1 MVRARMRAFLPLVCL
16 VAAWL
21 GTSFPAAAH
30 PLLQN
35 KLWVLLA
42 PESVKVA
49 VDVSVKELT
58 VAQLLQPEA
67 DGSIDPDMLA
77 SAADYHG
84 DYVLRHLHVFSGER
98 ELAGRI
104 TRLTPPPQTTDAE
117 STFYQY
123 ELEYPLGDAKPEHV
137 ALRHEMLSE
146 FPYSPGQ
153 PWDVTYTIRWKHEG
167 SPELQTA
174 LLRMGQTAELPTGWA
189 KPDEPAPQVKVSVA
203 RTLREYFTHGVMH
216 ILTGYDHLLFVAAL
230 VLATVTFWEMV
241 KVIAVFTLAHTLTLV
256 LSVLDLVR
264 LPSSIVEPIITGSI
278 VFVALENFLFP
289 KRAHSRVRLAVAFG
303 FGLIHGLGFAGG
315 LLEAMDGLPAL
326 GIGLAILAF
335 SVGVEVGHQVVVLPL
350 YGMLRVG
357 RAQWTPALDAR
368 VLRFASALITVG
380 GLYFFVQ
387 TLQGV

>member
-1 MVRARMRAFLPLVCL
+1 MRVFLPLVCL
-16 VAAWL
+16 LAAWL
-21 GTSFPAAAH
+21 GAALPATAH

-58 VAQLLQPEA
+58 VAQLVQPGA

-77 SAADYHG
+77 SAAEYHG
-84 DYVLRHLHVFSGER
+84 DYVLRHLHV
-98 ELAGRI
+98 LAGKQELPGKV
-104 TRLTPPPQTTDAE
+104 TRLTPPPQTVEAE
-117 STFYQY
+117 NTFYQY
-123 ELEYPLGDAKPEHV
+123 ELEYPLAGVRPEQLG
-137 ALRHEMLSE
+137 LRHEMLSE
-146 FPYSPGQ
+146 FPYGPGQ
-153 PWDVTYTIRWKHEG
+153 SWDVTYAIRWKQEG
-167 SPELQTA
+167 TPELQTA
-174 LLRMGQTAELPTGWA
+174 LLRMGQTTELPTGWT
-189 KPDEPAPQVKVSVA
+189 KPDEPAPQVKISVA
-203 RTLREYFTHGVMH
+203 RTLREYFVHGVMH

-241 KVIAVFTLAHTLTLV
+241 KVIAAFTLAHTLTLV

-264 LPSSIVEPIITGSI
+264 LPSWIVEPIITGSI
-278 VFVALENFLFP
+278 VFVAIENLLFP
-289 KRAHSRVRLAVAFG
+289 KRAHSQMRLAVAFG

-315 LLEAMDGLPAL
+315 LLEAMEGLPAL

-335 SVGVEVGHQVVVLPL
+335 SIGVEVGHQVVVLPL
-350 YGMLRVG
+350 FGVLRFG
-357 RAQWTPALDAR
+357 RAQWTAAMDTR

-387 TLQGV
+387 TLHGA